1 MLPRRTPCV
10 DVLVAGAADDQGLAA
25 ALCAVAGV
33 APKGFNPHPAH
44 WPGATAFFSAIYAL
58 IRKNHPLSAYKFPL
72 VQSLA
77 LNHLLTAA
85 NFRGKANFVARTSCV
100 WPNR

>member
-1 MLPRRTPCV
+1 
-10 DVLVAGAADDQGLAA
+10 
-25 ALCAVAGV
+25 
-33 APKGFNPHPAH
+33 
-44 WPGATAFFSAIYAL
+44 
-58 IRKNHPLSAYKFPL
+58 